1 MWNRYCKGDV
11 PSLKRM
17 ELLQQQQVVSEES
30 AVKFSEPTRS
40 TISKDGPVGPIKE
53 NGFNLGGA
61 PLLKP
66 SAGEENAVI

>member
-1 MWNRYCKGDV
+1 KGDV

-17 ELLQQQQVVSEES
+17 ELLQQQPQLPQQVVSEES
-30 AVKFSEPTRS
+30 AVKFSEPMRS

-53 NGFNLGGA
+53 NGFNLGGP

-66 SAGEENAVI
+66 AVGEESAVI